1 MVLNLLSGTTI
12 CEFWGYKGDYMLDIQ
27 TKLNEIKD
35 KIERNLDYPYL
46 SQYIKK
52 PEIDNDKLLLLLSF
66 LDSLELPS
74 SNKDNYAL
82 TTMLLQ
88 IALDTHDEVTNAAM
102 DETNQRNIQLTVLAG
117 TYFSGLYYRILA
129 KQNDIDVIRVL
140 SQGVEIINDHK
151 IMFYQKDF
159 DGIDELI
166 SSLAKIEASLF
177 KQLANYFRAKQW
189 EDLVSNFCLLRRLIS
204 EKEKFSREHPSP
216 LFDVLKTIV
225 FPKNE
230 QSTRDLSLDQKNYLL
245 LICERYIDFSKELLL
260 KAKKNIPFLN
270 AMLDERIQ
278 QLLSTH
284 QLVLKSLAE
293 EG

>member
-1 MVLNLLSGTTI
+1 
-12 CEFWGYKGDYMLDIQ
+12 MLDIQ
-27 TKLNEIKD
+27 TKLNEMKD
-35 KIERNLDYPYL
+35 KIEQNLDYPYL
-46 SQYIKK
+46 SQYIRK
-52 PEIDNDKLLLLLSF
+52 PKIDNDKLLMLLSF

-88 IALDTHDEVTNAAM
+88 IALDTHDQVTNDAM
-102 DETNQRNIQLTVLAG
+102 DESNQRNIQLTVLAG

-140 SQGVEIINDHK
+140 SEGVEIINDHK
-151 IMFYQKDF
+151 IIFYQQDF
-159 DGIDELI
+159 DGIDKLI

-177 KQLANYFRAKQW
+177 KQLANYFRAKHW
-189 EDLVSNFCLLRRLIS
+189 EDLVSNFFLIRRLIS
-204 EKEKFSREHPSP
+204 EKEKFSQEHPSP

-225 FPKNE
+225 FPKND
-230 QSTRDLSLDQKNYLL
+230 QSIRELSPDQKNYLL
-245 LICERYIDFSKELLL
+245 LICDRYIDFSKELLL

-270 AMLDERIQ
+270 AVLEKRIQ
-278 QLLSTH
+278 QLVSKH
-284 QLVLKSLAE
+284 QRVLKSLAE

>member
-1 MVLNLLSGTTI
+1 
-12 CEFWGYKGDYMLDIQ
+12 MLDIQ
-27 TKLNEIKD
+27 TKLSELKN
-35 KIERNLDYPYL
+35 KIEQNLDYPYL

-52 PEIDNDKLLLLLSF
+52 PEIDSDKLLLLLSF
-66 LDSLELPS
+66 LDSLELPFS
-74 SNKDNYAL
+74 DKDNYAL

-88 IALDTHDEVTNAAM
+88 IALDTHDQVTNAAM
-102 DETNQRNIQLTVLAG
+102 DESNQRNIQLTVLAG

-151 IMFYQKDF
+151 IMFYQQDF
-159 DGIDELI
+159 DGIDKLI

-177 KQLANYFRAKQW
+177 KQLANYFRAKHW
-189 EDLVSNFCLLRRLIS
+189 EDLVSNFFLLRRLIS

-245 LICERYIDFSKELLL
+245 LICNRYIDFSKELLL

-284 QLVLKSLAE
+284 HLVLKSLAE